1 MSFYQTN
8 KLFLRLLGRLYGICD
23 ISGFDFSP
31 TKEEVIVLFVV
42 RSERKKEKFLKKS
55 FYKCRDKYL
64 EYIKKYPHYANLNYE
79 FMVTSKEDVRKN
91 FGSSY
96 YNVMH

>member
-1 MSFYQTN
+1 MNFYQIN
-8 KLFLRLLGRLYGICD
+8 KLFLRLFGRLYGICD

-31 TKEEVIVLFVV
+31 MEEKAIVLFVV
-42 RSERKKEKFLKKS
+42 RSERKKENFLNKS
-55 FYKCRDKYL
+55 FHKCRDKYL
-64 EYIKKYPHYANLNYE
+64 EYIKKYPQYANFSYE